1 MIGDVPLTVLG
12 GYLGSGKTTLVN
24 AMLSGAAGRRVA
36 VLVNDFGAVNI
47 DADLIRRRGATTVE
61 LANGCVCCSLVD
73 GMAQAMVTLAGL
85 DPRPE
90 YAVVELSGVAD
101 PGKMA
106 AWGRY
111 PGFTPGGVLVCA
123 DAETVRAKAVDKWVG
138 DTVTHQL
145 STADVVLLTKTDLV
159 GEREAAE
166 VRAWLA
172 RTVPDVPV
180 VEVAGAG
187 PDGAARVLLDP
198 PVDTGPAA
206 HGDGGHGPHA
216 EHHAWSGEAF
226 APVDRAALES
236 ALDALDPAEVV
247 RVKGVVR
254 LADSPDRR
262 TLVQA
267 VGRRR
272 ELTDDGPWPGPE
284 TPSRLVAIAVHAEA
298 LAEAAHVLTSGTGL
312 YTPPREHVA
321 PGGTQ
326 WHIRLC

>member
-1 MIGDVPLTVLG
+1 MTGDVPLTVLG

-24 AMLSGAAGRRVA
+24 AMLREAGGRRIA
-36 VLVNDFGAVNI
+36 VLVNDFGAVNV

-106 AWGRY
+106 AWGHY

-123 DAETVRAKAVDKWVG
+123 DAETVRTKAADKWVG
-138 DTVTHQL
+138 DTVVHQL
-145 STADVVLLTKTDLV
+145 GGAELVLLTKTDLV
-159 GEREAAE
+159 GERAAAD

-172 RTVPDVPV
+172 RTVPGVPV
-180 VEVAGAG
+180 VDAAAGL
-187 PDGAARVLLDP
+187 LLDP
-198 PVDTGPAA
+198 PVDAGRPVRDA
-206 HGDGGHGPHA
+206 GQGPHA
-216 EHHAWSGEAF
+216 EHHSWSGETDIA
-226 APVDRAALES
+226 VDRQALEA

-262 TLVQA
+262 TLVQT

-272 ELTDDGPWPGPE
+272 ELTDDGAWPGPE
-284 TPSRLVAIAVHAEA
+284 IPSRLVAIAVHAEA
-298 LAEAAHVLTSGTGL
+298 AAEAGRMLSAV
-312 YTPPREHVA
+312 
-321 PGGTQ
+321 PGFSA
-326 WHIRLC
+326 RP